1 MTKPNDDDD
10 NKKKKPQKQPDEKL
24 HRAEETLG
32 EAPAGGPNA
41 TERSRVAD

>member
-10 NKKKKPQKQPDEKL
+10 KKEKPQKQPDEKL

-41 TERSRVAD
+41 TERSRVAN

>member
-1 MTKPNDDDD
+1 MNKPKDDEH
-10 NKKKKPQKQPDEKL
+10 KQPSKKPHDDL